1 MATSRSRGASGSR
14 GGRGGRTGTVGSDYY
29 GDESPDVI
37 LPTPPP
43 GSARGGGARRGSG
56 GSGGG
61 SGRGKA
67 SGAGS
72 GKSGSGGGR
81 SSGSAGGKGGA
92 RSAKSGSTRAAA
104 NGRGKQAGRAGT
116 TGRRGAAGKAAGKK
130 ARNPATSNLLIVLTA
145 WLFRALGMA
154 WLLVAGV
161 VGGLVRRFG
170 RNARELHPD
179 HKRDGLG
186 LVFLGLAIV
195 FAAAV
200 WARMHNT
207 AFEGIYTLT
216 SSVVG
221 EGAFTVPIM
230 FALVGWR
237 FMRHPDRNAALP
249 PAEIGWTALMTGA
262 LGLLHIAKGVPTLS
276 PRGGG
281 WPAVRTAGGLVG
293 MVASWPL
300 DKGLTAWVATPLLG
314 LVAAYGVLV
323 ITGTPVRDVPER
335 LRELRA
341 LFGYPVDEWNDQ
353 AFERRDEDDTS
364 IEGGKRRG
372 EISRGTIRLKG
383 ALEQGEQ
390 RKPYDPQVL
399 VTNAKGGAGAA
410 APRMPEAR
418 IGEGLLDDLGFTTE
432 PGAVPPV
439 EEQPAA
445 FQPVQQEPVKPVPQ
459 TVRPAPVLPGEQ
471 LTLSGA
477 AAGSYSLPPA
487 GMLREGS
494 PHKARTKANDK
505 VVADLQD
512 VFEQF
517 KVDATVAGFTRGPT
531 VTRYEIELGDGVKVE
546 RVTGLSKN
554 ISYAVKS
561 AEVRILPVIPGKSAI
576 GVEIPN
582 VDKEIVSLGDML
594 RSDAAL
600 ADHHAMVVGLGKDVE
615 GKTVLANLAKM
626 PHVLVAGATGSG
638 KALALDTPIPTP
650 RGWTTMGGVQV
661 GDEVFD
667 EHGAPCTI
675 TAATPVMYGRPCYE
689 VEFSD
694 GTVIVADAEHL
705 WRTSTVAGR
714 QQRGRPPTGMPYW
727 PAADVARLAERA
739 AQVLREPDRPV
750 ASGEVLA
757 DVGTKFR
764 NVLYVAIKDV
774 PKKGRHVRQSYRRAG
789 REVTFWVH
797 AYSRHD
803 VYRALMD
810 QVTAPAG
817 SGQIRVVDADPVTT
831 ERIAASLRHN
841 GRLNHSVALCGPLDY
856 PESDLPVAPYT
867 FGCWLGDGRTGGAG
881 ITSADEEIPDQIRA
895 DGYLVTH
902 HASTRLQ
909 YTIWNRPE
917 RDRRIADA
925 LRLAEQGMS
934 VEKAAA
940 HVGVGLSATFRA
952 AGGRFPQGRRGTF
965 TPSSPPRARYQTLR
979 ETFRQV
985 GTKHIPYAYLC
996 ASIEQRRAL
1005 LAGLLDTD
1013 GYCAPGGVVEFAVT
1027 NERLARDTLE
1037 LVIGLGYKATL
1048 RTKPCRG
1055 RSRETSTVYTVAF
1068 TPHEPVFRL
1077 NRKRARQHEVRPTS
1091 AARWRYIVDVRPVE
1105 SVPVRCIAVSSP
1117 SHLYLASRACIPTH
1131 NSVCLNG
1138 LITSVLMRATPD
1150 EVKMILIDPKR
1161 VELSIYEGIPHLM
1174 TPIITSPKKAA
1185 EALEWVVGEMETR
1198 YDDLA
1203 AFGFRH
1209 VDDFNKAVRAGKIK
1223 LPPGSERELRP
1234 YPYLVTVI
1242 DELADLMMVAPRDVE
1257 DSVVRITQLARAAGI
1272 HLVIATQRPSVDV
1285 VTGLIKANVPSRLA
1299 FATSS
1304 LADSRVILDQPG
1316 AEKLVGQGD
1325 ALFLPMGASKPLR
1338 LQNAYVSEKEI
1349 RDVVEYCKQQQ
1360 QVEYRQ
1366 DVASA
1371 PEKAKE
1377 IDGDIGDDLELLIAA
1392 AELII
1397 TSQFGSTSMLQRKLR
1412 VGFAKAGRLMD
1423 LLESRGI
1430 VGPSEGSKAR
1440 DVLKRPDDLDE
1451 VLTSLRGG

>member
-14 GGRGGRTGTVGSDYY
+14 GGRTGTVGSGYHH
-29 GDESPDVI
+29 DESPDVI

-43 GSARGGGARRGSG
+43 GGARGGGARRGTG
-56 GSGGG
+56 G
-61 SGRGKA
+61 GKA

-72 GKSGSGGGR
+72 GRTKASAAGGR
-81 SSGSAGGKGGA
+81 SAGSARGKGGA
-92 RSAKSGSTRAAA
+92 RAAKTGSTRGTAS
-104 NGRGKQAGRAGT
+104 GRGKQAGRAGT
-116 TGRRGAAGKAAGKK
+116 TGRKGSAG
-130 ARNPATSNLLIVLTA
+130 RNAPRPPTSNLLIVLTA
-145 WLFRALGMA
+145 WLFRAIGMA

-161 VGGLVRRFG
+161 VGGIVRRFG

-179 HKRDGLG
+179 HQRDGLG

-200 WARMHNT
+200 WARMHNA

-221 EGAFTVPIM
+221 DGAFAVPIM

-276 PRGGG
+276 RLGGG

-314 LVAAYGVLV
+314 LVAAYGLLV
-323 ITGTPVRDVPER
+323 ITGTPVREVPER
-335 LRELRA
+335 LRELGA
-341 LFGYPVDEWNDQ
+341 LFGFQVDEWNDQ
-353 AFERRDEDDTS
+353 DFDEEDEDTPV
-364 IEGGKRRG
+364 EGRKRRG
-372 EISRGTIRLKG
+372 EIGRGVIRLKG
-383 ALEQGEQ
+383 ALEPGEQ

-399 VTNAKGGAGAA
+399 VTNARGKAGAA
-410 APRMPEAR
+410 AAQMPEAR

-432 PGAVPPV
+432 TDAVHPV
-439 EEQPAA
+439 EERPAA
-445 FQPVQQEPVKPVPQ
+445 YQPVEPEPVPPAPSR
-459 TVRPAPVLPGEQ
+459 TVAPTPVLPGEQ

-477 AAGSYSLPPA
+477 AAGSYTLPPPA
-487 GMLREGS
+487 MLREGS

-517 KVDATVAGFTRGPT
+517 KVDATVSGFTRGPT

-582 VDKEIVSLGDML
+582 TDKEIVSLGDML
-594 RSDAAL
+594 RSDVAL
-600 ADHHAMVVGLGKDVE
+600 ADHHPMVVGLGKDVE

-638 KALALDTPIPTP
+638 K
-650 RGWTTMGGVQV
+650 
-661 GDEVFD
+661 
-667 EHGAPCTI
+667 
-675 TAATPVMYGRPCYE
+675 
-689 VEFSD
+689 
-694 GTVIVADAEHL
+694 
-705 WRTSTVAGR
+705 
-714 QQRGRPPTGMPYW
+714 
-727 PAADVARLAERA
+727 
-739 AQVLREPDRPV
+739 
-750 ASGEVLA
+750 
-757 DVGTKFR
+757 
-764 NVLYVAIKDV
+764 
-774 PKKGRHVRQSYRRAG
+774 
-789 REVTFWVH
+789 
-797 AYSRHD
+797 
-803 VYRALMD
+803 
-810 QVTAPAG
+810 
-817 SGQIRVVDADPVTT
+817 
-831 ERIAASLRHN
+831 
-841 GRLNHSVALCGPLDY
+841 
-856 PESDLPVAPYT
+856 
-867 FGCWLGDGRTGGAG
+867 
-881 ITSADEEIPDQIRA
+881 
-895 DGYLVTH
+895 
-902 HASTRLQ
+902 
-909 YTIWNRPE
+909 
-917 RDRRIADA
+917 
-925 LRLAEQGMS
+925 
-934 VEKAAA
+934 
-940 HVGVGLSATFRA
+940 
-952 AGGRFPQGRRGTF
+952 
-965 TPSSPPRARYQTLR
+965 
-979 ETFRQV
+979 
-985 GTKHIPYAYLC
+985 
-996 ASIEQRRAL
+996 
-1005 LAGLLDTD
+1005 
-1013 GYCAPGGVVEFAVT
+1013 
-1027 NERLARDTLE
+1027 
-1037 LVIGLGYKATL
+1037 
-1048 RTKPCRG
+1048 
-1055 RSRETSTVYTVAF
+1055 
-1068 TPHEPVFRL
+1068 
-1077 NRKRARQHEVRPTS
+1077 
-1091 AARWRYIVDVRPVE
+1091 
-1105 SVPVRCIAVSSP
+1105 
-1117 SHLYLASRACIPTH
+1117 
-1131 NSVCLNG
+1131 SVCLNG
-1138 LITSVLMRATPD
+1138 LITSVLMRSTPD

-1174 TPIITSPKKAA
+1174 TPIITNPKKAA

-1203 AFGFRH
+1203 AFEFRH
-1209 VDDFNKAVRAGKIK
+1209 VDDFNKAVRAGKVT

-1234 YPYLVTVI
+1234 YPYLVVVV

-1257 DSVVRITQLARAAGI
+1257 DSIVRITQLARAAGI

-1338 LQNAYVSEKEI
+1338 LQNAFVSEKEI
-1349 RDVVEYCKQQQ
+1349 RDIVEHCKQQQ

-1366 DVASA
+1366 EVAAA
-1371 PEKAKE
+1371 PEKTKD
-1377 IDGDIGDDLELLIAA
+1377 IDGEIGDDLELLIAA